1 MSKGQLEESN
11 LTVQEFNIQVALFRE
26 LVISIGN
33 SSCDSP
39 AVRKEIR
46 AVRTSCKALAKKS
59 EQVCSPLYS
68 LEDEDL
74 QPGICRLHILV
85 YGCLEM
91 FITEM
96 LKSAYLMESFQL
108 EKSEQITCPVPAISD
123 ERDEE
128 HSQAP
133 FLEDVTCSSS
143 SQELDLLGCHLD
155 AAMEIE
161 STGSDIQEMRY
172 LLRNVRESIPQ
183 YLKTQ
188 DETGLLTPSPT
199 HPKIRK
205 RRKCGLCCIKK

>member
-1 MSKGQLEESN
+1 MTKGQIEECN
-11 LTVQEFNIQVALFRE
+11 LVVQELNIQVALFRE
-26 LVISIGN
+26 LVISIGS

-46 AVRTSCKALAKKS
+46 TVRSSCKDLARKS

-74 QPGICRLHILV
+74 QPGICRLHILF

-108 EKSEQITCPVPAISD
+108 RKSEKNICPVPGIPY
-123 ERDEE
+123 EREEE

-155 AAMEIE
+155 AALEIE
-161 STGSDIQEMRY
+161 STESDVQEMRY
-172 LLRNVRESIPQ
+172 LLRNLRESIPQ
-183 YLKTQ
+183 YLKIH
-188 DETGLLTPSPT
+188 DETCLLTPSPT